1 VTIALESRAASPR
14 PGRVVRLMI
23 DRAMRRPRQL
33 VRPVLCGDGAAA
45 LVRPVPCGDGAAAL
59 VRLVPGRLD
68 RAAAL
73 ALALFAA
80 LVAARPWLPAASYGR
95 ISAIPYLLCAFLTAA
110 MWLCGGRGRDR
121 AAVLIGLS
129 ALCYASGLLIDT
141 TGGFRGAARA
151 VPAGADVAYL
161 LRYPLFACGALS
173 LPRRR
178 LAAATSARIA
188 LDGVM
193 IMLAAL
199 TFSWFFVLGPL
210 LLAGGA
216 ATIATF
222 VAAAYPLGDLLTSCC
237 LLLFLS
243 PAIGVPGRAGRALG
257 IGLLLV
263 LLGNVA
269 FTCQIAAGTYVHG
282 GPLDLLWATAHFIS
296 ALAATVL
303 RRPVGGAAPGAGAGP
318 FKLRWSLLPYTFL
331 PAVVALLVYARH
343 ADTPPFLLDG
353 LTMITGL
360 LIVTVLVRQL
370 LTVMENVRLQ
380 RAASENARRLE
391 GLNAALEGAQAALL
405 ARNEELGR
413 ANARLEAL
421 ATTDALTGLPN
432 HRATA
437 AAVDEALAQAHELA
451 RSSTLLFFDI
461 DHFKAINDTHGHATG
476 GMVLRELAVVARAAL
491 REGDYVGRWGGEE
504 FVAILRGTAPE
515 EAPTV
520 AERLRA
526 TVAAHRFGVGAG
538 LWLTCSI
545 GLATAPQDGLTSAE
559 VLHRADL
566 AMYLA
571 KRLGRNR
578 VCVVADGADGGAL
591 GMGGVAMGADA
602 RAEAAD

>member
-1 VTIALESRAASPR
+1 VAIALESRAASPR

-23 DRAMRRPRQL
+23 DRAMRRPRQ
-33 VRPVLCGDGAAA
+33 

-141 TGGFRGAARA
+141 TGVFRGAARA

-161 LRYPLFACGALS
+161 LSYPLFACGALS

-237 LLLFLS
+237 LLLVLS

-296 ALAATVL
+296 ALAATAL
-303 RRPVGGAAPGAGAGP
+303 RRPVGGAAPGAGP
-318 FKLRWSLLPYTFL
+318 SKLRWNLLPYTFL

-476 GMVLRELAVVARAAL
+476 DMVLRELAMVARAAL

-504 FVAILRGTAPE
+504 FVAILHGTAPE

-578 VCVVADGADGGAL
+578 VCVVADVADGGAL
-591 GMGGVAMGADA
+591 GMGGVAMGADGG
-602 RAEAAD
+602 AEAGAQAAD